1 MIQLSS
7 MKAALIQLSSAKSVP
22 ANAKKALE
30 TYLQPEGESLLQL
43 SAPEAKTYESSS
55 GAVIEM
61 VKGLGKKFEA
71 ERYELEKA
79 EATKQANYDMLA
91 QELTDNIERATKQRD
106 LKSKTKGERLQ
117 SKGDDEASLASTTA
131 TLAEDTK
138 FLQDLTVECEQI
150 AIDFD
155 KRQELRQGEID
166 AVQKAIDIMS
176 GDAVGG
182 GTQHLPS
189 LVQRSTSLVQ
199 LRSGSSHNAVLVGK
213 VADF

>member
-30 TYLQPEGESLLQL
+30 LYLQPEGESLLQL

-55 GAVIEM
+55 GGVIEM

-79 EATKQANYDMLA
+79 EATKQGNYDMLA

-106 LKSKTKGERLQ
+106 LKAKTKQQTLQ
-117 SKGDDEASLASTTA
+117 SKSDDEASLTSTTA

-182 GTQHLPS
+182 GAAHLPG
-189 LVQRSTSLVQ
+189 LVQTSLVQ
-199 LRSGSSHNAVLVGK
+199 LRSSSAHSAVQSK
-213 VADF
+213 VAAFLK